1 MNHAPVMT
9 PRTAFA
15 ASAAELPVDERDC
28 LVMQKGSFRRS
39 KETASITPA
48 ATAFAIPSDRWDN
61 SVVKKNGIPPRP
73 EASAIGNAY
82 IATVTHVALPLGR
95 GIGCGRNRQ
104 RAGQPSQTF

>member
-1 MNHAPVMT
+1 MNHAPMMT

-15 ASAAELPVDERDC
+15 ASVAELSVEERDC
-28 LVMQKGSFRRS
+28 LGNFMQKGSFRRS

-48 ATAFAIPSDRWDN
+48 AMAFAIPSDRSDK

-82 IATVTHVALPLGR
+82 SATVTHVTLPLER
-95 GIGCGRNRQ
+95 GIGCGKN
-104 RAGQPSQTF
+104 